1 MPITIDTNTD
11 RLFIA
16 ICKDGV
22 HSFVML
28 GSYNGYKVTHLLC
41 RVGKVVALPNKK
53 DRSCFDVCSAIKD
66 AIIDKAP
73 AIVQDE
79 GTYREEKGQK
89 PISYEAYDISL
100 SQYSE
105 FVRTLE
111 LLQTEK
117 NKYQV
122 YKPTKQAGSEV
133 EFVKTS
139 KVLYAPLNDG
149 DRVDRRYCELSLLG
163 NTCRHGAI
171 KLIESVIKLP
181 QQSMVSSYFFVNLLN
196 NTQLDY
202 GVPSESIPFYVLPT
216 PPNSFPKLNTA
227 QRMVAD
233 KLFSRMETL
242 LTIDPNSS
250 ITASKFNH
258 LKELYQHIIGP
269 ESEPSIHH
277 LLSNIHNWKASHRV
291 EIETLRKTYIWD
303 SFFTRK
309 SATMIMLEE
318 LEHDLPQFT
327 G

>member
-11 RLFIA
+11 RFFIA
-16 ICKDGV
+16 ICKDGP

-28 GSYNGYKVTHLLC
+28 GSYNGDKVTHLLC
-41 RVGKVVALPNKK
+41 RVGKVAALPKKK

-66 AIIDKAP
+66 TIIDKAP
-73 AIVQDE
+73 AKVRDE
-79 GTYREEKGQK
+79 GTDDHDKAQK
-89 PISYEAYDISL
+89 PISYEAYDITL
-100 SQYSE
+100 SQYIE

-111 LLQTEK
+111 LLQTEEK
-117 NKYQV
+117 KYQV
-122 YKPTKQAGSEV
+122 YKPTKQDGSKV

-139 KVLYAPLNDG
+139 RVHYAPRNDL
-149 DRVDRRYCELSLLG
+149 DRADRCYCELSLG

-202 GVPSESIPFYVLPT
+202 GVPSKSIPFYVLPT
-216 PPNSFPKLNTA
+216 PPNSYSELNRA

-233 KLFSRMETL
+233 KLFSRMERL
-242 LTIDPNSS
+242 LLIDPYSS

-258 LKELYQHIIGP
+258 LKELYQQIIGA
-269 ESEPSIHH
+269 ERKPSINE
-277 LLSNIHNWKASHRV
+277 LLNNIHDWKRSHRP

-309 SATMIMLEE
+309 SATMTMIEE
-318 LEHDLPQFT
+318 LEQDLPQLNR
-327 G
+327 